1 MSIEAKRI
9 LWPTDFSAL
18 SIKGAHYALHF
29 AEAFGAELHVLH
41 VCQPLIG
48 SSADLPLT
56 PGMLLGV
63 TQSEVLAAANAR
75 LKELASQEFG
85 ALKNVRHEVRIGVP
99 WQEICR
105 FAEAERID
113 LIVICTHGYTGLRH
127 VLIGSIAERVVQ
139 HAPCPVLTV
148 KATERDFIRDRA
160 DGQPTGDGGKV

>member
-1 MSIEAKRI
+1 MSIQPKRI
-9 LWPTDFSAL
+9 LWPTDFSEL
-18 SIKGAHYALHF
+18 SLKGAHYARAF

-41 VCQPLIG
+41 VCQPLLG

-56 PGMLLGV
+56 PGMLVGV
-63 TQSEVLAAANAR
+63 TQDDVLAAANAR
-75 LKELASQEFG
+75 LKDLAAREFPT
-85 ALKNVRHEVRIGVP
+85 LSIVKHDVLVGVP

-105 FAEAERID
+105 FAEHERID

-148 KATERDFIRDRA
+148 KAGERDSVR
-160 DGQPTGDGGKV
+160 G